1 MVDAADGKGSD
12 ENADKGK
19 DKDKDKAPPRERSV
33 TTQHEATIR
42 GARIPY
48 SATAATLILRDAE
61 DEPQASIFHV
71 SYLRGDVEDA
81 SSRPVTFA
89 FNGGPGSSAMWLH
102 LGCFGP
108 RRLRMSDA
116 VAPLPPPYSIVNNEH
131 SLLDLS
137 DLVFI
142 DPVGTGYSRAHG
154 KAKDKEFYE
163 IKRDATSLAE
173 FIQAWLTRHGRWSSP
188 KFLAGESYGTTRAAA
203 ITDELLQ
210 AGVVVN
216 GSIMV
221 SNAMHFGTLAFETG
235 NDLPYVLYLPSYAAV
250 AAHHGVVKPPNGD
263 LEAFLEE
270 ARAYAIGDYA
280 RALFQGHR
288 LPSEERTQV
297 ALKLAY
303 FTGLSAVWIER
314 ADLRIEIGRFTKE
327 LLRERGH
334 VIGRLDARYLGS
346 DPDHVGE
353 LPMED
358 PSFIQPLGPYTATV
372 NQYLGKELEYPET
385 RRYEAISLKVN
396 ESWSWADDKRMGYPN
411 TAEHLRRSMLMNPH
425 LKVFFANGL
434 YDLATPF
441 FATEYTAS
449 HLGREEHIRANVYEA
464 TYPAGHMMYVHPPSM
479 ERLRDD
485 LERFYRAAI
494 PS

>member
-12 ENADKGK
+12 ENADKG
-19 DKDKDKAPPRERSV
+19 KDKAPPRERSV

-235 NDLPYVLYLPSYAAV
+235 NDLPYVLYLP
-250 AAHHGVVKPPNGD
+250 
-263 LEAFLEE
+263 
-270 ARAYAIGDYA
+270 
-280 RALFQGHR
+280 
-288 LPSEERTQV
+288 
-297 ALKLAY
+297 
-303 FTGLSAVWIER
+303 
-314 ADLRIEIGRFTKE
+314 
-327 LLRERGH
+327 
-334 VIGRLDARYLGS
+334 
-346 DPDHVGE
+346 
-353 LPMED
+353 M
-358 PSFIQPLGPYTATV
+358 